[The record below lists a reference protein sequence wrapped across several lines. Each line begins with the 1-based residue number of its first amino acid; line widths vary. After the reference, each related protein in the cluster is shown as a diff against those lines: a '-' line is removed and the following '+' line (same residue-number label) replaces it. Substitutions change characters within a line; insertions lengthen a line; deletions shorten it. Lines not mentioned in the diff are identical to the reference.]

1 MNARRK
7 LDEIRW
13 RLDNRTAMYH
23 GAGCTNDSSAHDDM
37 EWMYGKLKSLSDL
50 EESLNGVIDTLE
62 RNI

>member
-1 MNARRK
+1 MNSRRK

-23 GAGCTNDSSAHDDM
+23 GAGTTSDSTAHDDM

-62 RNI
+62 RNT